1 MMGESGWGIV
11 CHHET
16 TPTITKAVGEVI
28 CRQSLGQFLLAVSN
42 TSHPPVGYEGVFYGG
57 SISCSG
63 RKNHLSE
70 CTVRVR
76 PQPSCPSGYT
86 KVKCTPGIYTKQQ
99 QTLDNT
105 TFYCAQQPLQTWCLM
120 STDSIGHYCRSLH
133 FKYSQWLDCSV
144 HSRKTVS
151 DALPHHVA
159 TPGRCLTLC
168 HMKHFV

>member
-1 MMGESGWGIV
+1 MWQEGDEVSPMMMGESGWGIV

-16 TPTITKAVGEVI
+16 TPTITRAVGEVI

-86 KVKCTPGIYTKQQ
+86 KVKCTSGIILYISQQYYLYTNFVSCNSSQCIAH
-99 QTLDNT
+99 NS
-105 TFYCAQQPLQTWCLM
+105 P
-120 STDSIGHYCRSLH
+120 CRLG
-133 FKYSQWLDCSV
+133 
-144 HSRKTVS
+144 
-151 DALPHHVA
+151 A
-159 TPGRCLTLC
+159 
-168 HMKHFV
+168 